1 MATLL
6 GSTAWRSVFQEPG
19 KSAAPSDLL
28 VDKRLRMQNGKHG
41 ELLEY
46 DAEAQRWAV
55 NEGGDGE
62 SCASQT
68 VHVDREQE
76 MMGEEMAR

>member
-1 MATLL
+1 
-6 GSTAWRSVFQEPG
+6 
-19 KSAAPSDLL
+19 
-28 VDKRLRMQNGKHG
+28 MQNGKHG

-76 MMGEEMAR
+76 MKGEEMAR